1 MRRVVR
7 ETAGIDASESLFG
20 GSFPVI
26 ISRGLIEFVIQWK
39 GRKMYSSEMKNK
51 EATSF

>member
-20 GSFPVI
+20 GRCLFSCNHF
-26 ISRGLIEFVIQWK
+26 SRTHRTRHSVERAQDVL
-39 GRKMYSSEMKNK
+39 Y
-51 EATSF
+51 